1 MPLTDEDKA
10 KIQREWNAEW
20 KEARGENYKP
30 DGDIETEWEGMWG
43 SIDDFWYDV
52 KNKRIPG
59 VTLRDRAGEND
70 DWKWKPGALKWLWEE
85 MTHAMG
91 GGRRRRTRKHKSR
104 SKKTKRRHA
113 RK

>member
-10 KIQREWNAEW
+10 KIQREWDAEW
-20 KEARGENYKP
+20 DAFRGGKYK
-30 DGDIETEWEGMWG
+30 GDIETEWEGLHG

-52 KNKRIPG
+52 KNNRYPG
-59 VTLRDRAGEND
+59 VTLTDRDSGNND
-70 DWKWKPGALKWLWEE
+70 WMWKPGALKWLWEE
-85 MTHAMG
+85 KMHAIG
-91 GGRRRRTRKHKSR
+91 GGRRRRRTRKHKSR